1 MALERSLLLSIVESI
16 EIEQHK
22 EDGRILESGP
32 MDQMLC

>member
-16 EIEQHK
+16 EIEQYK
-22 EDGRILESGP
+22 EDGSILESGP